1 MTIFILSVIFIDK
14 ADKKAQ
20 RERELKMEREQI
32 EREEEIKELSLKMRR
47 KYVSVSFNILVMQL
61 INSMVFSPIS

>member
-1 MTIFILSVIFIDK
+1 MWFVDK

-20 RERELKMEREQI
+20 RERELKIEREQI

-47 KYVSVSFNILVMQL
+47 KYVLSLNMLQCF
-61 INSMVFSPIS
+61 FK

>member
-1 MTIFILSVIFIDK
+1 MMYKSYVKILQYLYNKYLINVLLIKFYFVDK

-47 KYVSVSFNILVMQL
+47 KYVYV
-61 INSMVFSPIS
+61 

>member
-1 MTIFILSVIFIDK
+1 MYNISFWFLDK

-47 KYVSVSFNILVMQL
+47 KYVLHYYLMFNIFIIIYL
-61 INSMVFSPIS
+61 F